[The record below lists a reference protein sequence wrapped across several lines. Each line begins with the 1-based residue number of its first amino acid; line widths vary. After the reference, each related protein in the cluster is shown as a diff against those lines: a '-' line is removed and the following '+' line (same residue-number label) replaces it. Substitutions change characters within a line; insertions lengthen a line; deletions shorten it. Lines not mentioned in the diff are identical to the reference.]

1 MNDVIKTFEELTAR
15 DIALY
20 CWVELQHEGKPRFV
34 RGRKRTMD
42 EGIILCNGD
51 IKRYLNYVNDYE
63 KMTQK

>member
-1 MNDVIKTFEELTAR
+1 MNDIIKKFEDLTSR

-20 CWVELQHEGKPRFV
+20 CWVEVQHDGKPQFM

-63 KMTQK
+63 KAAN

>member
-1 MNDVIKTFEELTAR
+1 MNDVIKTFEDLTAR

-20 CWVELQHEGKPRFV
+20 CWVELQHEGKPRFI

-42 EGIILCNGD
+42 ESIVLCGGD